1 MSNES
6 YANHIVDNARSTE
19 RLTTLELAEGVF
31 SDFLELHG
39 DRKFGEDAAVVGGIA
54 KLNGKPVTI
63 IGTQKGKDLK
73 ENIHRNFGSPNPEG
87 YRKSIRLMKQ
97 AERFIR
103 PVVTFINTS
112 GAYCDI
118 DSEDRGIGEAIAES
132 LLVMSQLRVPILSI
146 FIGEGG
152 SGGALALGMG
162 NKVWMLENTMYS
174 VLSPEGFASIL
185 WKDSSR
191 SKEAAE
197 IMKLTPPDL
206 LDLTVV
212 DKVIS
217 ETRRKVRLTK
227 PELMN
232 RIREEIEAAL
242 EEMMAWTP
250 DQVVE
255 QRQERFRKF

>member
-1 MSNES
+1 MSNEI
-6 YANHIVDNARSTE
+6 YANQIVDNARSIA
-19 RLTTLELAEGVF
+19 RLSTLELAEGIF
-31 SDFLELHG
+31 TDFFELHG
-39 DRKFGEDAAVVGGIA
+39 DRKFGDDAAVVGGIA
-54 KLNGKPVTI
+54 KLNGRPVTV

-73 ENIHRNFGSPNPEG
+73 ENIYRNFGSPNPEG

-97 AERFIR
+97 AERFNR

-185 WKDSSR
+185 WKDATR
-191 SKEAAE
+191 SKEAAG
-197 IMKLTPPDL
+197 IMKLTPTDL
-206 LDLTVV
+206 LELTIV

-217 ETRRKVRLTK
+217 ETRRKVKLTK
-227 PELMN
+227 TELIN
-232 RIREEIEAAL
+232 RMREEIEIGL
-242 EEMMAWTP
+242 EEMMAWSP
-250 DQVVE
+250 EQVVE
-255 QRQERFRKF
+255 QRQNRFRQF

>member
-1 MSNES
+1 MSNNTD
-6 YANHIVDNARSTE
+6 ANKIVENARSTD
-19 RLTTLELAEGVF
+19 RLTTLELVNGVF
-31 SDFLELHG
+31 TDFLELHG
-39 DRKFGEDAAVVGGIA
+39 DRKFGDDAAIVGGIA
-54 KLNGKPVTI
+54 KLNGKPVTV

-73 ENIHRNFGSPNPEG
+73 ENIYRNFGSPNPEG

-97 AERFIR
+97 AERFSR

-132 LLVMSQLRVPILSI
+132 LLVMSQLQVPILSI

-185 WKDSSR
+185 WKDASR

-197 IMKLTPPDL
+197 IMKLTPTDL
-206 LDLTVV
+206 LELTVV
-212 DKVIS
+212 DKIIS
-217 ETRRKVRLTK
+217 ETRRKVKLTK
-227 PELMN
+227 QDMIN
-232 RIREEIEAAL
+232 RIRDEIEVAL
-242 EEMMAWTP
+242 EEMMEWEP
-250 DQVVE
+250 DQVVS
-255 QRQERFRKF
+255 QRQNRFRQF

>member
-1 MSNES
+1 MSKRDANE
-6 YANHIVDNARSTE
+6 IVENARSME
-19 RLTTLELAEGVF
+19 RLTTQELAEGIF
-31 SDFLELHG
+31 TDFFELHG
-39 DRKFGEDAAVVGGIA
+39 DRKYGDDSAIIGGIA
-54 KLNGKPVTI
+54 TLNGMPVTV
-63 IGTQKGKDLK
+63 IGTQKGRDLK

-97 AERFIR
+97 AERFNR
-103 PVVTFINTS
+103 PVITFINTS

-132 LLVMSQLRVPILSI
+132 LLVMSQLSVPILSI

-162 NKVWMLENTMYS
+162 NKVWMMENTMYS

-185 WKDSSR
+185 WKDASR

-197 IMKLTPPDL
+197 IMKLTPDDL
-206 LDLTVV
+206 LELTVV

-217 ETRRKVRLTK
+217 ETRRKVKLTK
-227 PELMN
+227 VELMN
-232 RIREEIEAAL
+232 RLREEIEQGL
-242 EEMMAWTP
+242 KEMMTWDAEYVI
-250 DQVVE
+250 Q
-255 QRQERFRKF
+255 QRQERFRQF

>member
-1 MSNES
+1 MSNEL
-6 YANHIVDNARSTE
+6 YANQVVDNARSIA
-19 RLTTLELAEGVF
+19 RLSTLELAEGVF
-31 SDFLELHG
+31 TDFFELHG
-39 DRKFGEDAAVVGGIA
+39 DRKFGDDPAIIGGIA
-54 KLNGKPVTI
+54 KLNGMPVTI

-73 ENIHRNFGSPNPEG
+73 ENIYRNFGSPNPEG

-97 AERFIR
+97 AERFNR
-103 PVVTFINTS
+103 PVITFINTS

-185 WKDSSR
+185 WKDAKR
-191 SKEAAE
+191 SKEAAG
-197 IMKLTPPDL
+197 IMKLTPTDL
-206 LDLTVV
+206 LELTIV

-217 ETRRKVRLTK
+217 ETRRKVKLTK
-227 PELMN
+227 TELIN
-232 RIREEIEAAL
+232 RIREEIEIGL
-242 EEMMAWTP
+242 EEMMTWTP
-250 DQVVE
+250 EQVVA
-255 QRQERFRKF
+255 QRQNRFRQY